1 MSKLWKI
8 SVKKIIFRKVTD
20 FLHATSIKMNS
31 LPCIFQWYCL
41 HFQNILFF
49 AEQFSIWLL
58 THLIPFCLY
67 SNQTMIKAKL
77 IIITHTYT
85 QTHIHTHTHTH
96 THTRARAKTKN
107 TGHNDRSENGQKWK
121 FGRGGGG
128 MKVLGGNRQIP
139 STLWKIRDYI
149 DFICHENPGYS
160 SYASLKS
167 NLCRQYYR
175 EN

>member
-85 QTHIHTHTHTH
+85 QTRTHTHTH
-96 THTRARAKTKN
+96 THTRARARARARKQKKMTGVKMAKN
-107 TGHNDRSENGQKWK
+107 ESLVEEEGGWK
-121 FGRGGGG
+121 Y
-128 MKVLGGNRQIP
+128 LGGIAKFHP
-139 STLWKIRDYI
+139 HY
-149 DFICHENPGYS
+149 G
-160 SYASLKS
+160 KS
-167 NLCRQYYR
+167 GII
-175 EN
+175 

>member
-1 MSKLWKI
+1 MYFSMIL
-8 SVKKIIFRKVTD
+8 STFSE
-20 FLHATSIKMNS
+20 H
-31 LPCIFQWYCL
+31 
-41 HFQNILFF
+41 LFF

-77 IIITHTYT
+77 IIITHTHT
-85 QTHIHTHTHTH
+85 QTHANTHACTHTQTHTHT
-96 THTRARAKTKN
+96 KTKN

-128 MKVLGGNRQIP
+128 IKVLGGNRQIP
-139 STLWKIRDYI
+139 STVWKIRDYI
-149 DFICHENPGYS
+149 DFICHKNPGYS
-160 SYASLKS
+160 SYTNLKS
-167 NLCRQYYR
+167 NLCKQYYR